1 MRTRRLSSS
10 SYPMPFRHRDVVQ
23 REASHISVLS
33 NEILTGLE
41 IRETDT
47 VLDATLGG
55 AGHARLMCERLG
67 KQGIFLGIDA
77 DNAALARAEVAL
89 KGVSPRVIL
98 RHGNF
103 RNLASIVQDA
113 EISALDKA
121 LFDLGWSGFQL
132 AEGKGF
138 SFLADEPLLMTYG
151 EPGENVLTAREI
163 VNTWE
168 EESLV
173 NVFDGWGE
181 EAHARR
187 IARGIVEARREK
199 PIETARELAE
209 VIRSSV
215 PVWYRKGSASR
226 RMHPATKT
234 FQALRIAVND
244 EMGALKEGISAAWG
258 LLRKEGRLAV
268 ITFHSV
274 EDREVK
280 RLFREFEA
288 EGGVLTPKKPL
299 KPSREELRMN
309 PRARSAKLRIIQKH

>member
-1 MRTRRLSSS
+1 
-10 SYPMPFRHRDVVQ
+10 MPFRHRDVVP
-23 REASHISVLS
+23 RETSHISVLS
-33 NEILTGLE
+33 NEILTGLD
-41 IRETDT
+41 IRETDI

-55 AGHARLMCERLG
+55 AGHAREICAKLG

-77 DNAALARAEVAL
+77 DSAAIARAEVAL
-89 KGVSPRVIL
+89 KDVLPRVIL

-103 RNLASIVQDA
+103 RHLLHVA
-113 EISALDKA
+113 EALGVDALDKA

-151 EPGENVLTAREI
+151 EPQAGVLTAREI

-168 EESLV
+168 EESLL
-173 NVFDGWGE
+173 NVFEGWGE

-209 VIRSSV
+209 IIRSSV
-215 PVWYRKGSASR
+215 PPWYRKGHL
-226 RMHPATKT
+226 HPATKT

-244 EMGALKEGISAAWG
+244 EMGALTEGITAAWK
-258 LLRKEGRLAV
+258 LLRKGGRIAV

-280 RLFREFEA
+280 RLFRVFEH
-288 EGGVLTPKKPL
+288 EGGTLIPKKPQ
-299 KPSREELRMN
+299 KPSREELRVN
-309 PRARSAKLRIIQKH
+309 PRARSAKLRIIQK

>member
-1 MRTRRLSSS
+1 
-10 SYPMPFRHRDVVQ
+10 MPFRHRGVVQ

-33 NEILTGLE
+33 NEIVSGLALQ
-41 IRETDT
+41 ETDV

-55 AGHARLMCERLG
+55 AGHARMICEKLG

-77 DNAALARAEVAL
+77 DRAAIQRAEMAL
-89 KGVSPRVIL
+89 NGVKPRVII
-98 RHGNF
+98 RQGNF
-103 RNLASIVQDA
+103 RDLALIAREA
-113 EISALDKA
+113 EVPALDKA

-151 EPGENVLTAREI
+151 EPREGVLTAREM

-173 NVFDGWGE
+173 NVFEGWGE

-187 IARGIVEARREK
+187 IARGIVEARRKK

-209 VIRSSV
+209 IVRAAV
-215 PVWYRKGSASR
+215 PVWYRKGHT
-226 RMHPATKT
+226 HPATKT

-244 EMGALKEGISAAWG
+244 EMGALTEGITAAWQ
-258 LLRKEGRLAV
+258 LLRAGGRLAV
-268 ITFHSV
+268 ITFHST

-280 RLFREFEA
+280 RMFRAFSEM
-288 EGGVLTPKKPL
+288 GGTLITKKPV
-299 KPSREELRMN
+299 KPSREELRTN
-309 PRARSAKLRIIQKH
+309 QRARSAKLRIIQK